1 MKQDEL
7 IKKVSGMTLSDIES
21 GSDEEI
27 AEKTDLTD
35 EEIKAKLEV
44 FAAVD
49 RGLDESTEEVVGRLL
64 VDAKD
69 EKHYAD
75 DESWWK
81 LY

>member
-1 MKQDEL
+1 MEQDEL

-21 GSDEEI
+21 SSEEEI
-27 AEKTDLTD
+27 AEKTSLND
-35 EEIKAKLEV
+35 EEIKAKLKI

-49 RGLDESTEEVVGRLL
+49 RGLDESTEKVVGRLL
-64 VDAKD
+64 VNAMD